1 MRIPSPIR
9 KAKRLRRVVTC
20 SRPPGDLEP
29 LHEAMYCFK
38 YHEHVGKE
46 AAQCWATPD
55 ETSKYWT
62 SKVGDSADMLNKG
75 DNSGDE
81 FEAEMTDNSWTAE
94 AEARVFDCC
103 VGGLDISKC
112 MPHSV
117 PPPFLYTEEAAPVLA
132 ATGASSAKLS
142 TISSTNG
149 SHEPRMMSESCLE
162 QELATAL
169 HRMHS
174 PIRLK

>member
-29 LHEAMYCFK
+29 LQEAMYCFK

-46 AAQCWATPD
+46 AAQCWATTD

-81 FEAEMTDNSWTAE
+81 FEAEMTDNS
-94 AEARVFDCC
+94 
-103 VGGLDISKC
+103 
-112 MPHSV
+112 
-117 PPPFLYTEEAAPVLA
+117 
-132 ATGASSAKLS
+132 
-142 TISSTNG
+142 
-149 SHEPRMMSESCLE
+149 
-162 QELATAL
+162 
-169 HRMHS
+169 
-174 PIRLK
+174 